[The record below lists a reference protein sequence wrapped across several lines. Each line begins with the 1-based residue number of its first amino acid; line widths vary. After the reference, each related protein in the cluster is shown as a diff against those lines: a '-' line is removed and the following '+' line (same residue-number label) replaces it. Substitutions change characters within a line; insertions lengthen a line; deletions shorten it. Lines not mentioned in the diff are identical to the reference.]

1 MHTKQIGQHHY
12 SIMPLFADHVE
23 ELCQDIKQQ
32 IEQGITTLPL
42 FCMTLVPEGN
52 PPVDKV
58 SELCRIYDMYRD
70 RLAQMGLECGI
81 LVQASVGHGY
91 PLNAMFPFQR
101 YVGRTDGEE
110 KNKVCPYDEG
120 FREYFKG
127 IMATLASHKP
137 KTIMVDDDFRLL
149 FFYGRGCVCPLHMK
163 RFHALSGTE
172 MTREE
177 LNERIAVY
185 GEKDRYVQLY
195 LQTQRE
201 SLIGAA
207 EAMRAGIDSVDP
219 TIQGAYCSTGCAC
232 EFAPD
237 IAKVLAGKDN
247 PTVVRTF
254 IGLYCPSGAKNLTT
268 PFYRVAQHKAL
279 MKGKVDYLLAE
290 SDTCPHN
297 RYALSARQF
306 HSYFVGSVLEGTD
319 GSKRWITK
327 TNHYEPQ
334 SGIAYRKILAEHS
347 GFYNK
352 LTELVAVMKPVGC
365 CIPVLKEPFYA
376 LASEEWELLYDGW
389 SRCVLERLGLPL
401 FFSSEPD
408 GAVFMEGDVDRYFTD
423 SEIQDLL
430 KGTLILASDTAE
442 NLNHRGF
449 TDLMGVKVQQYTK
462 TPVSGE
468 YILASGYK
476 SAAQRKTREIVVT
489 ASDVR
494 VDSQVYFTQDK
505 KNLTMLFPGSTVY
518 KNALGGT
525 CVTFAGTPVAPYT
538 YTDAFGFLH
547 SGRKQQ
553 LISIL
558 KETNNLPVY
567 YPGDAEVYLRAGF
580 LPDGSL
586 LTAIF
591 DLPFD
596 PLEKL
601 ELVVEKEVTEVSIL
615 RGDGSFAPCSFVQ
628 SGDAIVIDQGVQPL
642 LPVVLVIK

>member
-1 MHTKQIGQHHY
+1 MPTKPIGQHHY
-12 SIMPLFADHVE
+12 SMMPLLEDHVE
-23 ELCQDIKQQ
+23 ELCQDIK
-32 IEQGITTLPL
+32 EQVEKGITALPL
-42 FCMTLVPEGN
+42 FIMTLVPEGN
-52 PPVDKV
+52 PPADKV
-58 SELCRIYDMYRD
+58 SEYCRVYDMYRD

-110 KNKVCPYDEG
+110 KNKVCPYDED

-163 RFHALSGTE
+163 RFHELSGTE

-177 LNERIAVY
+177 LNQRIADY
-185 GEKDRYVQLY
+185 GEKDHYVQLY

-201 SLIGAA
+201 SLVGAA

-237 IAKVLAGKDN
+237 IAKALAGKGN
-247 PTVVRTF
+247 PTMVRTF
-254 IGLYCPSGAKNLTT
+254 IGLYCPSGAKNITT

-279 MKGKVDYLLAE
+279 MKDKVDYLLAE

-297 RYALSARQF
+297 RYALSAR
-306 HSYFVGSVLEGTD
+306 HSHTYLVGTILEGTD

-327 TNHYEPQ
+327 TDNYEPQ
-334 SGIAYRKILAEHS
+334 SGAAYRKVMGEHS
-347 GFYNK
+347 GFYSK
-352 LTELVAVMKPVGC
+352 LTELAAVMKPVGC

-376 LASEEWELLYDGW
+376 LASEEWEHLYDGW
-389 SRCVLERLGLPL
+389 SRCVLERMGLPL
-401 FFSSEPD
+401 FFSSEPTN
-408 GAVFMEGDVDRYFTD
+408 AVFMEGDIDQYFTD
-423 SEIQDLL
+423 SEMQDMF

-442 NLNHRGF
+442 HLNNRGF
-449 TDLMGVKVQQYTK
+449 TELMGVKVQEYTK

-468 YILASGYK
+468 VILPSAYK
-476 SAAQRKTREIVVT
+476 TNTQQKIKEIVITDPKTRM
-489 ASDVR
+489 
-494 VDSQVYFTQDK
+494 DSQTYFSCDR
-505 KNLTMLFPGSTVY
+505 KNKTMLFPGSTVY
-518 KNALGGT
+518 QNKLGGT

-538 YTDAFGFLH
+538 YTDAFAFLN

-553 LISIL
+553 LIRLL

-586 LTAIF
+586 MTAVF
-591 DLPFD
+591 DISFD

-601 ELVVEKEVTEVSIL
+601 ELVVEKKVAEVSIL
-615 RGDGSFAPCSFVQ
+615 CGDGSFAPCSFTQ
-628 SGDAIVIDQGVQPL
+628 EGDTLVVDHEVQPL
-642 LPVVLVIK
+642 LPAVFVIK

>member
-1 MHTKQIGQHHY
+1 MSAKSIGQYHF
-12 SIMPLFADHVE
+12 SMMPLLEDHVE

-32 IEQGITTLPL
+32 VEKGITALPL
-42 FCMTLVPEGN
+42 FIMTLVPEGN

-58 SELCRIYDMYRD
+58 SEYCRVYDMYRE

-81 LVQASVGHGY
+81 LVQASIGHGY

-110 KNKVCPYDEG
+110 KNKVCPYDED

-177 LNERIAVY
+177 LNQRIADY
-185 GEKDRYVQLY
+185 GEKDHYVQLY

-201 SLIGAA
+201 ALVGAA

-237 IAKVLAGKDN
+237 IAKALAGKGN
-247 PTVVRTF
+247 PTMVRTF
-254 IGLYCPSGAKNLTT
+254 IGLYCPSGSKNITT

-297 RYALSARQF
+297 RYALSAR
-306 HSYFVGSVLEGTD
+306 HSHTYLVGTILEGTD

-327 TNHYEPQ
+327 TDNYEPQ
-334 SGIAYRKILAEHS
+334 SGAAYRKIMGEHS
-347 GFYNK
+347 GFYSK
-352 LTELVAVMKPVGC
+352 LTELAAVMKPVGC

-376 LASEEWELLYDGW
+376 LASEEWEHLYDGW

-401 FFSSEPD
+401 YFSSEPTN
-408 GAVFMEGDVDRYFTD
+408 AVFMEGDIDQYFTD
-423 SEIQDLL
+423 SEIQDLF
-430 KGTLILASDTAE
+430 KGTLVLASDTAE
-442 NLNHRGF
+442 RLNNRGF
-449 TDLMGVKVQQYTK
+449 TELMGVKVQEYTK

-468 YILASGYK
+468 VILPSTYK
-476 SAAQRKTREIVVT
+476 ARAQQKTKEIVITDPKTRM
-489 ASDVR
+489 
-494 VDSQVYFTQDK
+494 DSQTYFSCDR

-518 KNALGGT
+518 QNKLGGT
-525 CVTFAGTPVAPYT
+525 CITFAGTPVAPYT
-538 YTDAFGFLH
+538 YTDAFSFL
-547 SGRKQQ
+547 SAGRKQQ
-553 LISIL
+553 LIRLL

-567 YPGDAEVYLRAGF
+567 YPGDAEVYLRAGY

-586 LTAIF
+586 LTAVF
-591 DLPFD
+591 DISFD

-601 ELVVEKEVTEVSIL
+601 ELVVESKVMEVSVL
-615 RGDGSFAPCSFVQ
+615 RGDGTFAPCSFSQ
-628 SGDAIVIDQGVQPL
+628 QGDTLIVDHEVQPL
-642 LPVVLVIK
+642 LPAVFVIK

>member
-1 MHTKQIGQHHY
+1 
-12 SIMPLFADHVE
+12 MPLFADHVE

-237 IAKVLAGKDN
+237 IAKAIWEN
-247 PTVVRTF
+247 RHPET
-254 IGLYCPSGAKNLTT
+254 LTLDKL
-268 PFYRVAQHKAL
+268 R
-279 MKGKVDYLLAE
+279 KGIPE
-290 SDTCPHN
+290 S
-297 RYALSARQF
+297 
-306 HSYFVGSVLEGTD
+306 
-319 GSKRWITK
+319 W
-327 TNHYEPQ
+327 
-334 SGIAYRKILAEHS
+334 
-347 GFYNK
+347 
-352 LTELVAVMKPVGC
+352 
-365 CIPVLKEPFYA
+365 
-376 LASEEWELLYDGW
+376 EE
-389 SRCVLERLGLPL
+389 
-401 FFSSEPD
+401 
-408 GAVFMEGDVDRYFTD
+408 
-423 SEIQDLL
+423 
-430 KGTLILASDTAE
+430 
-442 NLNHRGF
+442 
-449 TDLMGVKVQQYTK
+449 
-462 TPVSGE
+462 
-468 YILASGYK
+468 
-476 SAAQRKTREIVVT
+476 QRK
-489 ASDVR
+489 
-494 VDSQVYFTQDK
+494 
-505 KNLTMLFPGSTVY
+505 LFLS
-518 KNALGGT
+518 
-525 CVTFAGTPVAPYT
+525 
-538 YTDAFGFLH
+538 
-547 SGRKQQ
+547 
-553 LISIL
+553 
-558 KETNNLPVY
+558 
-567 YPGDAEVYLRAGF
+567 
-580 LPDGSL
+580 
-586 LTAIF
+586 
-591 DLPFD
+591 
-596 PLEKL
+596 
-601 ELVVEKEVTEVSIL
+601 
-615 RGDGSFAPCSFVQ
+615 
-628 SGDAIVIDQGVQPL
+628 
-642 LPVVLVIK
+642 